1 MITNAS
7 PLIIFA
13 KIQKLDLLRAV
24 VKEITTPY
32 AVYEEVVLNGK
43 DASDALLL
51 KEYVEKRMITVITLS
66 KEAKEK
72 AEQLEKTYKN
82 IDYGEAETIALA
94 VQKKEKYALID
105 EKNARDVAK
114 LQGIVPKGSLYVLI
128 RAFQEK
134 RIDEKELRRIVMMMT
149 TTKFHLGADVM
160 NAFWMTVEEI
170 KKQRKE

>member
-82 IDYGEAETIALA
+82 
-94 VQKKEKYALID
+94 KEKYALID

-149 TTKFHLGADVM
+149 TTKFHL
-160 NAFWMTVEEI
+160 
-170 KKQRKE
+170 

>member
-13 KIQKLDLLRAV
+13 KIQKLDLLRDV
-24 VKEITTPY
+24 VKEIRTPY

-43 DASDALLL
+43 DASDALLV
-51 KEYVEKRMITVITLS
+51 KDFVEKKKIVVKILN
-66 KEAKEK
+66 KEGKEK

-94 VQKKEKYALID
+94 VEQKESIVLID

-114 LQGIVPKGSLYVLI
+114 LHGLIPKGSLYILLS
-128 RAFQEK
+128 AFQRK
-134 RIDEKELRRIVMMMT
+134 LIDEKELREMVFLIT

-160 NAFWMTVEEI
+160 NRFWMIVEKM
-170 KKQRKE
+170 KK

>member
-13 KIQKLDLLRAV
+13 KIQKLDLLCDV
-24 VKEITTPY
+24 LKEITTPY

-43 DASDALLL
+43 NASDALLL
-51 KEYVEKRMITVITLS
+51 KEYIERKKIIVIPLE

-72 AEQLEKTYKN
+72 AKQLEKIYKN

-94 VQKKEKYALID
+94 LQKKEKYALID
-105 EKNARDVAK
+105 EKNARDLAK
-114 LQGIVPKGSLYVLI
+114 LHGIVPKGSLYILL

-134 RIDEKELRRIVMMMT
+134 CIEEQELRHIVMMIT

-160 NAFWMTVEEI
+160 NAFWMIFEEI
-170 KKQRKE
+170 KKNM

>member
-13 KIQKLDLLRAV
+13 KIRKLELLQAV
-24 VKEITTPY
+24 TKEIIAPH
-32 AVYEEVVLNGK
+32 AVYEEVVLKGK
-43 DASDALLL
+43 DAPDALLL
-51 KEYVEKRMITVITLS
+51 KEFIEKKKIIVKVLN
-66 KEAKEK
+66 KEGKEK

-94 VQKKEKYALID
+94 LEQKESIVLID

-114 LQGIVPKGSLYVLI
+114 LHGLIPKGSLSILL
-128 RAFQEK
+128 RAFQRK
-134 RIDEKELRRIVMMMT
+134 QIDEKELREIVLLMT

-160 NAFWMTVEEI
+160 NTFWMIVE
-170 KKQRKE
+170 KMKNY